1 MYDIYIDRSDRL
13 LYLITNLLHGL
24 DQIFTSEIPN
34 IYLGVEK
41 KKIDMSSV
49 AKLTCKNDFARTQ
62 YQF

>member
-1 MYDIYIDRSDRL
+1 MIYIDRSDRL

-49 AKLTCKNDFARTQ
+49 AKANV
-62 YQF
+62 